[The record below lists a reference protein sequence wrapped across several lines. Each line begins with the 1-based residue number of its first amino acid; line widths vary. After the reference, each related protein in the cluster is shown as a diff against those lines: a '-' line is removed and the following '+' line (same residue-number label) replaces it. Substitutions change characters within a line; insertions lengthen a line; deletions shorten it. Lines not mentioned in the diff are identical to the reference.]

1 MTLKRLFL
9 MASWERVRSAYLAAH
24 PEEKPNL
31 PGIRKVFFR
40 LRKMQPEASDIRL
53 TYVPEMGEDGMAGVR
68 LTGLEGLAR
77 NCPVVLPLVPWRKW
91 PGMDFDVPIPSRACA
106 AVIVADC
113 LFEMTRLGSSENE
126 AFKNAILVNK
136 AVLRMN
142 DILLPR
148 GSTHWSRNFFAGR
161 LGVYWFYKE
170 MERLEREE
178 GRQDDNT

>member
-53 TYVPEMGEDGMAGVR
+53 TYVPEMAEDGMAGVR

-113 LFEMTRLGSSENE
+113 LFEMTRLGRSENE
-126 AFKNAILVNK
+126 VLKNAILVNNT
-136 AVLRMN
+136 ALRMN
-142 DILLPR
+142 DVLLR
-148 GSTHWSRNFFAGR
+148 SGRTFWSRHFR
-161 LGVYWFYKE
+161 VKRPGVLWFYDE
-170 MERLEREE
+170 MVRDE
-178 GRQDDNT
+178 